1 MLAWLLQSLFPALLP
16 PADGSNNKDDQ
27 NDNGSSYEY
36 YATLGLPKYSSVEKV
51 RTAYKKLSLRLHPDK
66 QPGPIAAALY
76 EKVQEANNVLKD
88 DTKRKL
94 YHELKCS
101 VARYEFLER
110 GHLFHPSLIHE
121 NLLRASWFD
130 KTRLLLLTLFL
141 IGLLLLQPILVA
153 VKVNHTSSSSSSS
166 FLHNAHWMSI
176 GIPLFLLQTI
186 HSLVQWVVVY
196 YDIRNT
202 SNVLSALE
210 SSAWLAATLLLSYQ
224 FQYDRRWSS
233 SSLPWGYISIPFFV
247 AIGLRL
253 LSYGSTLRD
262 IRTAQNSMVTEE
274 YLRQVIRPN
283 RNENGN
289 NNSNNNSNNNTKED
303 GEDNNDN
310 EDDDDDDDDEYII
323 VQPDDQVVVVT
334 LGLLERPPDREE
346 LEMLRVQTSDE
357 YREAQAAV
365 DGVHRLLVTWMLTY
379 LPFAILCTL
388 QLTKIIDTNW
398 WIIFIPLWL
407 RLFIKLTGNFFL
419 CCCLVSPA
427 DLILHEQTTMEA
439 AAHHH
444 QNVNGGTAS
453 PSEPPTGR
461 YFANPESEMSAFADW
476 GGADTLTSERIDQVR
491 QDKMGIV
498 AVPEEKDIDE
508 AATVGGQ
515 ELGTGLVQPT
525 ATGEPASSSSSGTA
539 GTTAAST
546 NGLGRPTA
554 GAQHGGGDGEEEY
567 VPSPPP
573 HGHTM
578 EESIDEEYL
587 QARMQ
592 ACTLFCTAGLELIV
606 LCLMVGL
613 VQTPGAYNALWVL
626 FPFFF
631 IAAII
636 LIVAGCCI
644 YARELP
650 AVVPDGGMATA
661 AAMRDN
667 NEGNNVDDDDEEKQ
681 QQNQQSVV
689 VAKGGEEEQR
699 HQSSEATAATAQ
711 KTVASQEANDDKK
724 DLTSH
729 RSEMDDLD

>member
-1 MLAWLLQSLFPALLP
+1 VCDVCDVRFRRTKLAPSSTSFSSVPQRLFARRVCIHLRLEEVNNTKLVVCADPTTHAVALLPSMLAWLLQSLFPALLP
-16 PADGSNNKDDQ
+16 PADGNSNNSNDQ
-27 NDNGSSYEY
+27 NDNASSYEY
-36 YATLGLPKYSSVEKV
+36 YAILGLPKYSSVEKV
-51 RTAYKKLSLRLHPDK
+51 RAAYKKLSLRLHPDK
-66 QPGPIAAALY
+66 QPGPVAAALY

-101 VARYEFLER
+101 VSRYEFLER

-121 NLLRASWFD
+121 NLLRASWID

-141 IGLLLLQPILVA
+141 LGLLLLQPILVA
-153 VKVNHTSSSSSSS
+153 VKVNHTSSSSSSLL
-166 FLHNAHWMSI
+166 LHNAHWMSI

-186 HSLVQWVVVY
+186 HGFLQWVVVY

-202 SNVLSALE
+202 SNILSALE

-247 AIGLRL
+247 AIFLRV
-253 LSYGSTLRD
+253 LSYGSNLRD

-289 NNSNNNSNNNTKED
+289 HNNNNSNTKED
-303 GEDNNDN
+303 GEDNDND
-310 EDDDDDDDDEYII
+310 EDDDDDDEYII

-365 DGVHRLLVTWMLTY
+365 VVVHRLLITWMLTY
-379 LPFAILCTL
+379 LPFAVLCTL

-427 DLILHEQTTMEA
+427 DLILHEQTTMET
-439 AAHHH
+439 AAHHA
-444 QNVNGGTAS
+444 NAAS
-453 PSEPPTGR
+453 PGNHAEPPTGR
-461 YFANPESEMSAFADW
+461 YFANPDSEMSAFADW

-508 AATVGGQ
+508 GGQ
-515 ELGTGLVQPT
+515 ELGTGMVQPT
-525 ATGEPASSSSSGTA
+525 TAGAPASSSPSSGTA

-546 NGLGRPTA
+546 NGLGGPST
-554 GAQHGGGDGEEEY
+554 GAHKNGGGGGEEE
-567 VPSPPP
+567 SPPP
-573 HGHTM
+573 PGHTM

-636 LIVAGCCI
+636 LIIAGCCI
-644 YARELP
+644 YARECQWWCP
-650 AVVPDGGMATA
+650 IVVWRQQRCATT
-661 AAMRDN
+661 MR
-667 NEGNNVDDDDEEKQ
+667 E
-681 QQNQQSVV
+681 
-689 VAKGGEEEQR
+689 
-699 HQSSEATAATAQ
+699 TMLMMMT
-711 KTVASQEANDDKK
+711 
-724 DLTSH
+724 
-729 RSEMDDLD
+729 

>member
-16 PADGSNNKDDQ
+16 PADGNNNNNNNDQ

-36 YATLGLPKYSSVEKV
+36 YAILGLPKYSSVEKV
-51 RTAYKKLSLRLHPDK
+51 RAAYKKLSLRLHPDK
-66 QPGPIAAALY
+66 QSGPVAAALY

-130 KTRLLLLTLFL
+130 KTRLLLLTLFI
-141 IGLLLLQPILVA
+141 IGLLLVQPILVA
-153 VKVNHTSSSSSSS
+153 VKVNHTSSSSSL
-166 FLHNAHWMSI
+166 LHNAHWMSI

-186 HSLVQWVVVY
+186 HGFVQWVVVY
-196 YDIRNT
+196 YDIST

-233 SSLPWGYISIPFFV
+233 SSLPWGYVSIPFFL
-247 AIGLRL
+247 ALFLRV

-262 IRTAQNSMVTEE
+262 IRTAQNSMVTED

-283 RNENGN
+283 RNENHN
-289 NNSNNNSNNNTKED
+289 NNSNTKED
-303 GEDNNDN
+303 GEDNNED
-310 EDDDDDDDDEYII
+310 DDDDDDDDEYII

-365 DGVHRLLVTWMLTY
+365 DVVHRSLVTWMLIY

-388 QLTKIIDTNW
+388 QLTKIIHTNW

-439 AAHHH
+439 AANH
-444 QNVNGGTAS
+444 QNANGSTAAAS
-453 PSEPPTGR
+453 SPTGR
-461 YFANPESEMSAFADW
+461 YFANPDSEMSAFADW

-491 QDKMGIV
+491 QD
-498 AVPEEKDIDE
+498 
-508 AATVGGQ
+508 
-515 ELGTGLVQPT
+515 
-525 ATGEPASSSSSGTA
+525 
-539 GTTAAST
+539 
-546 NGLGRPTA
+546 
-554 GAQHGGGDGEEEY
+554 
-567 VPSPPP
+567 
-573 HGHTM
+573 
-578 EESIDEEYL
+578 
-587 QARMQ
+587 
-592 ACTLFCTAGLELIV
+592 
-606 LCLMVGL
+606 
-613 VQTPGAYNALWVL
+613 
-626 FPFFF
+626 
-631 IAAII
+631 
-636 LIVAGCCI
+636 
-644 YARELP
+644 
-650 AVVPDGGMATA
+650 
-661 AAMRDN
+661 
-667 NEGNNVDDDDEEKQ
+667 
-681 QQNQQSVV
+681 
-689 VAKGGEEEQR
+689 
-699 HQSSEATAATAQ
+699 
-711 KTVASQEANDDKK
+711 
-724 DLTSH
+724 
-729 RSEMDDLD
+729 